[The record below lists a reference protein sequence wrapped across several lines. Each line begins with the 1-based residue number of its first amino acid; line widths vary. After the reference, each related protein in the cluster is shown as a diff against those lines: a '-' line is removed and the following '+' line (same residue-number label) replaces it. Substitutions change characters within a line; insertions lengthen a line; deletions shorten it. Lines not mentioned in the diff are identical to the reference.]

1 MAAIDNHRL
10 LVDCRAMVLPCTGRE
25 PSRLTLGHTP
35 LIRIE
40 LQQLVRALTHLALL
54 IKHEATAEGVDLS
67 AESDG

>member
-1 MAAIDNHRL
+1 
-10 LVDCRAMVLPCTGRE
+10 MVLPCTGRE